1 MNQAMLSRRG
11 DTATQRLIIAL
22 LRDSGAMIQAE
33 ICSTLGL
40 HRNTV
45 YRVLGR
51 LHKSRVVFVESW
63 VHPAS
68 SNTLTRAWDLRTT
81 EKQSDATRPKP
92 KVRSAVNQD
101 YRDRHK
107 ARLAARRSV
116 KRADEP
122 NIWRG
127 LLP

>member
-1 MNQAMLSRRG
+1 MNQAMLSRRS

-22 LRDSGAMIQAE
+22 LRANGTMIQAE
-33 ICSTLGL
+33 ICSALGL

-51 LHKSRVVFVESW
+51 LHKSRVVFIESW

-68 SNTLTRAWDLRTT
+68 SNTLTRSWDLRTSD
-81 EKQSDATRPKP
+81 EHSDAARPKP

-122 NIWRG
+122 NIWKG
-127 LLP
+127 LLA